1 MYVAR
6 ILYPVKVLGPGNRIG
21 IWVSGCNHRCKGCSN
36 PELWKQEERYKITKE
51 KFRELVLSISS
62 KFKIDGFTLTG
73 GDPFFDLESLEQIL
87 SVIYSLSD
95 EILVYTGYTIEK
107 LQKDEKCS
115 KILSKIAVLID
126 GPYIEDKNE
135 NVFLRGSSNQKIL
148 ILNDKY
154 RDKYE
159 NYISSGYNQI
169 QNFVSKS
176 GFISVGIHNKGYES
190 TIDESLNIHSITT
203 S

>member
-1 MYVAR
+1 MVH
-6 ILYPVKVLGPGNRIG
+6 IL
-21 IWVSGCNHRCKGCSN
+21 
-36 PELWKQEERYKITKE
+36 KIRMKM
-51 KFRELVLSISS
+51 F
-62 KFKIDGFTLTG
+62 
-73 GDPFFDLESLEQIL
+73 
-87 SVIYSLSD
+87 
-95 EILVYTGYTIEK
+95 
-107 LQKDEKCS
+107 
-115 KILSKIAVLID
+115 
-126 GPYIEDKNE
+126 
-135 NVFLRGSSNQKIL
+135 FLRGSSNQKIL